1 METDLEARQ
10 GPRGRPVLL
19 VLGGSVIL
27 LGLYLAGMLIWTVV
41 STPVS
46 PREETAGATPTL
58 TGDLR
63 PSTETNQSAIPPAN
77 PAYPAP
83 VEE

>member
-1 METDLEARQ
+1 METDLRARQ
-10 GPRGRPVLL
+10 APKGRPVLL
-19 VLGGSVIL
+19 VLGGSVVL

-46 PREETAGATPTL
+46 PREEAAGATPTV

-63 PSTETNQSAIPPAN
+63 PRTEADQSAIPPAN